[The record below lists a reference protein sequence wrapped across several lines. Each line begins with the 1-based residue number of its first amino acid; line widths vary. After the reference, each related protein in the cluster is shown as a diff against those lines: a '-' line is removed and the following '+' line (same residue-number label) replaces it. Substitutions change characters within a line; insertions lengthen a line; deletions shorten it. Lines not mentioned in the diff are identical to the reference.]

1 LSHVIDLV
9 MMQVDQQKYCRD
21 VHVMRGLI
29 VGQTIKRLGFSHM
42 RGCGSIYKLAPPANR
57 DVYICEVFRRG
68 LTCRP
73 DFCSEC
79 NWQKL
84 HFCIVPC
91 CRDAIGH
98 GKQRQL
104 NGLKTMCTL

>member
-1 LSHVIDLV
+1 
-9 MMQVDQQKYCRD
+9 
-21 VHVMRGLI
+21 MRG
-29 VGQTIKRLGFSHM
+29 G
-42 RGCGSIYKLAPPANR
+42 GSIYKLVPPANR
-57 DVYICEVFRRG
+57 DAYICEVFRRG

-84 HFCIVPC
+84 RFCIVQAVEMLLIMGN
-91 CRDAIGH
+91 RGS
-98 GKQRQL
+98 L